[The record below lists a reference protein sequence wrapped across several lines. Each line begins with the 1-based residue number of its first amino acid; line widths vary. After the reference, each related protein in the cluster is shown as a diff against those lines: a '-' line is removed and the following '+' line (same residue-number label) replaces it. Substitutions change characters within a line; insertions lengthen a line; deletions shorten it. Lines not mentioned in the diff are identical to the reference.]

1 MRDVVPQSF
10 RIAAGLLLAAPLS
23 VVGCHLP
30 LWRNPDSPEALLTH
44 DLDELRGSGILS
56 RKKFPPFK
64 HQKIRGLWRKSK
76 FVAGR
81 VLGQGD
87 TEGPPRR
94 LRSHQCRSDD
104 IGQLHAAAGKLLD
117 FFGQPLDRSS
127 DHTSRAPTSPDS
139 AASLTNTSQISD

>member
-1 MRDVVPQSF
+1 MS
-10 RIAAGLLLAAPLS
+10 
-23 VVGCHLP
+23 
-30 LWRNPDSPEALLTH
+30 RN
-44 DLDELRGSGILS
+44 
-56 RKKFPPFK
+56 KFPPFK
-64 HQKIRGLWRKSK
+64 HQKILGLWRKSK
-76 FVAGR
+76 FMTGR

-127 DHTSRAPTSPDS
+127 DHTSRAPTDSPDS
-139 AASLTNTSQISD
+139 AASLTKPLADIRLSKQAEVAELVPSLTKSVVYIGRV